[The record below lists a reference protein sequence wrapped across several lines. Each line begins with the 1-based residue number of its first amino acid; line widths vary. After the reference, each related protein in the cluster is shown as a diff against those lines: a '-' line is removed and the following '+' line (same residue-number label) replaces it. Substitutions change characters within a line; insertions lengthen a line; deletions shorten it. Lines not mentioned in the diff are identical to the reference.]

1 MRFTR
6 TDIIDRHPASPDR
19 PQAAYHRAVRLA
31 LIAERYADP
40 RAVND
45 TSIHRHDFLGEGT
58 EYLSVTVTDPRR
70 GTEAHLTATLKV
82 DASGRAW
89 LDSGC
94 LTLKGLSDA
103 EVWSLV
109 GFLSPLSAP
118 ADPAKVWAPRGAW
131 WKRHRL
137 LNPGAWDD
145 MLRCD
150 VEAFSASAETGNG
163 CSVDLYRDGGH
174 QLNVTTAKGT
184 SGGGDRASREAQFI
198 TLMRAFAQWG
208 ALSAARPDRP
218 HRTPSRLAS

>member
-19 PQAAYHRAVRLA
+19 PQAAYRRAVRLA

-58 EYLSVTVTDPRR
+58 EYLSVTITDPRH

-82 DASGRAW
+82 DTSGPAW
-89 LDSGC
+89 PDSGC

-109 GFLSPLSAP
+109 GFLSPLCAP
-118 ADPAKVWAPRGAW
+118 AHPAKAWAPRGAW

-145 MLRCD
+145 MLRCG

-163 CSVDLYRDGGH
+163 CSVDLYRDRGH

-184 SGGGDRASREAQFI
+184 SEGGGDRASEAQFI